1 LNTKIP
7 TLIFVYT
14 CSIMQLYLFR
24 EVRQFFTGVENLN
37 GSEHFNCMKL
47 FVLVNIEKVLGRYN
61 NLLSDSVVGNNVEM
75 LDYKF

>member
-1 LNTKIP
+1 
-7 TLIFVYT
+7 
-14 CSIMQLYLFR
+14 MQLYLFR
-24 EVRQFFTGVENLN
+24 EVRQFFTGEENLN